1 MVEKLLLN
9 FLMSV
14 GSSGI
19 IGFLLVLILVYTGV
33 LIYCV
38 IKIRTQCKSITAMSV
53 AMKKKVEEKEL
64 DEIKKNIEKM
74 EIKNSADHNILFKAS
89 TEQLRIL
96 SFLEGKAS

>member
-1 MVEKLLLN
+1 MIEKLLYN

-14 GSSGI
+14 GGSSI
-19 IGFLLVLILVYTGV
+19 IGFLFIIILIYTGV

-38 IKIRTQCKSITAMSV
+38 IKIKSQCKSITAMSA
-53 AMKKKVEEKEL
+53 AMKNKVEEKEL
-64 DEIKKNIEKM
+64 NEIKLNIEKM
-74 EIKNSADHNILFKAS
+74 EKKNTKDHDILFKAS